1 MIVAG
6 FYVHIPFCR
15 QACRYCDFHFS
26 VSLQF
31 IEKMIDAMEIEIQ
44 QKAEQFKEVELRTL
58 YFGGGTPSVLS
69 PGEINRIIKAVKENF
84 KTIPQLEISFEANPD
99 DLIPDYL
106 EALKQA
112 GIDRLSIGIQSFRDK
127 DLVLMRRSHNAAQAL
142 EGVQNAKKIG
152 FEDINCDLIYGI
164 PGLDV
169 ESWRENLQNL
179 LNLNI
184 QHVSAYHLTFEP
196 GTVFDHWRKKGRIF
210 PVEEEES
217 IRQFKILIS
226 ETGKSGFIHYEISN
240 FAIPGFFSKHN
251 LTYWKNENYIGIGPS
266 AHSYDGKTRFWNIS
280 SNKKYIEKLLSGDH
294 NYYENEELGKD
305 DLYNEYVLT
314 SLRTMWGMDMN
325 EIRLRFG
332 NNYVKYTDDIAR
344 NFVERNLMEQIDEKV
359 KLSQEGIFLADQIMR
374 EFFRI

>member
-1 MIVAG
+1 MAG

-26 VSLQF
+26 VSLQYK
-31 IEKMIDAMEIEIQ
+31 EKMIDALEVEIQ
-44 QKAEQFKEVELRTL
+44 HKAEQFKEDELKTI
-58 YFGGGTPSVLS
+58 YFGGGTPSVLN
-69 PGEINRIIKAVKENF
+69 PVEITRLIKAVKNNF
-84 KTIPQLEISFEANPD
+84 RTTPQLEISFEANPD

-106 EALKQA
+106 IGLKQA
-112 GIDRLSIGIQSFRDK
+112 GIERLSIGIQSFRNK
-127 DLVLMRRSHNAAQAL
+127 DLELMRRSHNDAQAL
-142 EGVQNAKKIG
+142 EAVQNAKKIG

-164 PGLDV
+164 PGLDA
-169 ESWRENLQNL
+169 EGWRENIKIL
-179 LNLNI
+179 LGLDI
-184 QHVSAYHLTFEP
+184 QHISAYHLTFEP
-196 GTVFDHWRKKGRIF
+196 RTVFDHWRKKGRII

-217 IRQFKILIS
+217 IRQFKILKF
-226 ETGKSGFIHYEISN
+226 ETEKSGFIHYEISN

-266 AHSYDGKTRFWNIS
+266 AHSYDGKSRFWNIS
-280 SNKKYIEKLLSGDH
+280 SNKKYIEKLLSGGH
-294 NYYENEELGKD
+294 NYIESEELGRD

-332 NNYVKYTDDIAR
+332 NNYVKYTGKIAR
-344 NFVERNLMEQIDEKV
+344 NFVERKLIEKKDEKI
-359 KLSQEGIFLADQIMR
+359 KLSPQGILLADQIMR